1 MKKIGIDLSFKELT
15 QHLNEPIVMTDHKGC
30 FAWAND
36 SFHRLCGYS
45 CEEMIGQK
53 PGKMLQGEQSDPGT
67 VCAMRGAVE
76 QGVGIQVEMV
86 NYHKDNTPYWVSISI
101 TPIKSDRGQLQGFL
115 AIEKETT
122 QQHEQVASLEQHVVQ
137 VYNALML
144 QAEGHET
151 LVQ

>member
-1 MKKIGIDLSFKELT
+1 MKNIGIDLSFKELT
-15 QHLNEPIVMTDHKGC
+15 QYLNEPIVMTDRKGC

-45 CEEMIGQK
+45 RDEMIGQK
-53 PGKMLQGEQSDPGT
+53 PGKMLQGEQSDLET

-86 NYHKDNTPYWVSISI
+86 NYHKNGTPYWVSISI
-101 TPIKSDRGQLQGFL
+101 TPIKGDRDQLEGFL
-115 AIEKETT
+115 AVEQNTT
-122 QQHEQVASLEQHVVQ
+122 LQHEQVASLEQHVVQ
-137 VYNALML
+137 VYNALLL